1 MHTNLRHARA
11 SEDAC
16 ARAASGP
23 RLTVVNSPPR
33 IDPASS
39 RLSAALRMRTLKG
52 ILLKLASALLFAVM
66 SSLIRGF
73 GDTIPVGQVVF
84 FRSAFAIVPV
94 VVIYAARR
102 ELMTAV
108 RTGRPFGHVG
118 RGVISVLGMF
128 VSFAAL
134 ARLPLVDA
142 TAISFAAPLIT
153 VALAALILKERVR
166 IYRWSAVAVGFV
178 GVVVMLAPYL
188 DVAHVAASG
197 PAIGALLALTG
208 AFCNAGTIIQ
218 TRRLTDSETTSA
230 IVFYFSL
237 FCAVAG
243 LLTLPFAWHP
253 PTTVEF
259 IELASIGVIGGV
271 SHILLTESYRFAP
284 ASLLAPF
291 DYTAMLWAFVLG
303 YAMFGETPTPLVFLG
318 AVIIAAAGLFVIWRE
333 RRLGIE
339 RARARAKAR
348 TAVPTS

>member
-1 MHTNLRHARA
+1 MHTNLRHARV

-16 ARAASGP
+16 ARAASGA
-23 RLTVVNSPPR
+23 RAGVVDSRRR
-33 IDPASS
+33 IAPASR

-66 SSLIRGF
+66 SALIRGF
-73 GDTIPVGQVVF
+73 GDAIPVGQVVF
-84 FRSAFAIVPV
+84 FRSAFAILPV
-94 VVIYAARR
+94 VIIYAARR

-108 RTGRPFGHVG
+108 RTGRPFGHVA

-128 VSFAAL
+128 LSFASL

-166 IYRWSAVAVGFV
+166 VYRWSAVGVGFL
-178 GVVVMLAPYL
+178 GVIVMLAPYL
-188 DVAHVAASG
+188 DVSRAAATG
-197 PAIGALLALTG
+197 PAIGALFALAG
-208 AFCNAGTIIQ
+208 AFCNAGTVIQ

-243 LLTLPFAWHP
+243 LVTLPFAWHP
-253 PTTVEF
+253 PTGVEF
-259 IELASIGVIGGV
+259 VELAAIGVLGGV

-291 DYTAMLWAFVLG
+291 DYTAMVWAFVLG
-303 YAMFGETPTPLVFLG
+303 YVMFSETPTPLVFLG

-348 TAVPTS
+348 TAAPG